1 MRRVLASSLLLSLA
15 ACTPTPPAT
24 SAEGTT
30 TARAE
35 ARRVE
40 AHVAFLADDLLEGRE
55 AGTRGYD
62 IAAHYVASQFA
73 QLGLSP
79 AGDDGG
85 WLQRVPLLQG
95 ERQREGAALRYTD
108 GAGKVVEFAFEQE
121 FLPGLR
127 YEEASWSVEAPLV
140 FVGQAV
146 VAPEFDHDDLKG
158 VDLNGK
164 IAVVLSGAPASFGN
178 DQRAFYS
185 SGREKL
191 RLLVERGAV
200 GVLYVGDPDREAKSP
215 WARGAANWARPGM
228 RLRDSDNRPVDSWP
242 QIRGSASISVAAAQ
256 RLFAGAPQSAE
267 EIYRRLKE
275 GSLQAFELPGTLH
288 IAGSN
293 RLTPLESHNVVA
305 RLPGSDAQLATEHL
319 VYTAH
324 LDHIG
329 IGAEIN
335 GDGIYNGALDNA
347 LGVGIL
353 LEAARLAAEAPPTRR
368 SQVFVALT
376 AEEKGLLGAE
386 RFAETSGLP
395 GPIVAN
401 VNMDMPIILGPQ
413 NDVIPIGIEHSS
425 LKQVVESAAAELGIA
440 LTPDPFPEEVVFVR
454 SDQFAFVRRG
464 IPAVYL
470 DGGIHVE
477 VPGVD
482 GRAQLDGFLRNHYHQ
497 PSDQVELGIHYPS
510 AAQLAD
516 LNHLIGRRIG
526 DADSRP
532 SWNPGNFFGGKFAG
546 TP

>member
-1 MRRVLASSLLLSLA
+1 MRRLLASSLLLALA
-15 ACTPTPPAT
+15 ACAPAPQPPPA
-24 SAEGTT
+24 EGA
-30 TARAE
+30 TAGRAE

-40 AHVAFLADDLLEGRE
+40 AHVGFLADDLLEGRE
-55 AGTRGYD
+55 AATRGYD
-62 IAAHYVASQFA
+62 IAARYVASQFA
-73 QLGLSP
+73 QLGLEP
-79 AGDDGG
+79 AGDDGR

-95 ERQREGAALRYTD
+95 ERQREGASLRYIPAS
-108 GAGKVVEFAFEQE
+108 GAPLEFAFESE

-127 YEEASWSVEAPLV
+127 FESESWSVQAPLV

-158 VDLNGK
+158 VDLSGK
-164 IAVVLSGAPASFGN
+164 IAVVLSGAPARFGN

-200 GVLYVGDPDREAKSP
+200 GVLYIGDPEREAKSP

-228 RLRDSDNRPVDSWP
+228 RLRDADGRPVDSWAEI
-242 QIRGSASISVAAAQ
+242 QGSASLSVAAAQ
-256 RLFAGAPQSAE
+256 RLFAGAPQSADE
-267 EIYRRLKE
+267 VYQRLKD
-275 GSLQAFELPGTLH
+275 GTLTAFDLPGSLH

-293 RLTPLESHNVVA
+293 RLTPKESHNVVA
-305 RLPGSDAQLATEHL
+305 RLPGSDPALAAEHL

-324 LDHIG
+324 LDHVG
-329 IGAEIN
+329 IGAAVA
-335 GDGIYNGALDNA
+335 GDTIYNGALDNA
-347 LGVGIL
+347 LGVSIL
-353 LEAARLAAEAPPTRR
+353 LEAARLAAAAPPTRR

-386 RFAETSGLP
+386 HFAEASGLP
-395 GPIVAN
+395 GRIVAN
-401 VNMDMPIILGPQ
+401 VNMDMPVILGPQ
-413 NDVIPIGIEHSS
+413 DDVIPIGIEHSS
-425 LKQVVESAAAELGIA
+425 LKQVVESAAAELGVT
-440 LTPDPFPEEVVFVR
+440 LSPDPFPEEVVFVR

-470 DGGIHVE
+470 DGGIHVDL
-477 VPGVD
+477 PGVD

-497 PSDQVELGIHYPS
+497 PSDQIDLGIHYPS

-526 DADSRP
+526 DADSAPR
-532 SWNPGNFFGGKFAG
+532 WNPGNFFGGKFAG